1 MEKNP
6 DEHNGNQNRNGAVLP
21 RLHNTDSNGNVHH
34 NLVQN
39 ANVNKILKRC
49 SNMNGF
55 KKTKMTTLLTLRYSN
70 TKTRGFKKTKMTT
83 FLTEPCAAMEVFGTA
98 VQQKNNA
105 EVALVSNAE
114 AAVHGDDI
122 YYHGTCGG
130 THPVRISSILRL
142 NRQPAVVTGRLKK
155 KQIVSTVASFFSN
168 SILPWFLLSLSFP
181 ILRLLL
187 LSSLLPFLLLTSSCS
202 RVLHKN
208 RNLCSVSILPPFLR
222 LSRFLRFSG
231 LLKSFP
237 ITVKVVSFPL
247 ISFNWLIRFLRSST
261 TAGKSED
268 EEEDHLMMDSAI
280 EISSGSSSSSSDDE
294 EEPIREEIKR
304 TRKNPSWL
312 NGSSSSSFHQKG
324 SSTGNTQAK
333 ARQRNPASRYGGAPS
348 YASRPRDSSRTT
360 TWNVNSMT
368 SSGVDYEKKLPPP
381 SQQPLKRT
389 LPPSFNTTPT
399 PRSISYGSV
408 GADYSTSLAV
418 SNRSAF
424 GDRHRGAH
432 SEIGIHRGMN
442 GVRILPPSMT
452 HGTTSASPLYY
463 AGPSDPLHRTGVG
476 EDRNS
481 ENDERLIYQA
491 ALQDLNQPKTE
502 TDLRPGTLSVPLM
515 KHQKIALAWM
525 FQKETSSLHCSG
537 GILADDQGLG
547 KTVSMIALILK
558 QKLESQLKSEIS
570 SKEEAE
576 ILDLDA
582 DDESENAK
590 HESKSHA
597 KPELFSSH
605 SGTMVL
611 SEISSNEEA
620 EILDLDAD
628 DELENA
634 NHESKSHA
642 KPELEVSSNNETK
655 VGSVGDNDENDSSDT
670 EKVKDEEASTSVR
683 EFKRKRPAAGTLVVC
698 PASLV
703 RQWARELDEK
713 VSDESKLSVLVYHGG
728 NRTKDPIELAQY
740 DVVVTTYA
748 IVTNEVPKQSL
759 LDEDENDEDNN
770 EKHGL
775 NKKKRKIAM
784 GASKKSKKKGRKGM
798 DGSSFDSDCG
808 TLSRVGWLR
817 VVLDEA
823 QTIKNHTT
831 QVARACCTLRAK
843 RRWCLS
849 GTPIQNTIDDLY
861 SYFRFLRY
869 NPYAV
874 YKSFYH
880 TIKVPISKSSLHG
893 YKKLQAVLR
902 AVMLRRTKG
911 TLLDGKPIINLPPK
925 KISLSKVDF
934 SVEERSF
941 YKKLEA
947 DSRSQ
952 FKAYAAAGTLGQN
965 YGNILLMLLRLRQ
978 ACDHPQ
984 LVHGYISDPLG
995 KESEEAVERLP
1006 REARNNLLNRLESSS
1021 AICNI
1026 CDDPPENPV
1035 VTLCGHV
1042 FCYQCVS
1049 EHITGDENVCP
1060 VRRCREDFG
1069 RDVVFSESALRKCI
1083 TNDIGCSS
1091 SMEKSV
1097 FGKSEFASSKIKAVL
1112 DILKSLSEHGQMPS
1126 SSQPHDDDDV
1136 TIIEPTTLHSSS
1148 PSQGPIKTIVFSQW
1162 TGMLN
1167 LVEQSFIEND
1177 IEFRRLDGTMSLAAR
1192 DRAVKEFCNDPDVE
1206 VMLMSLKAGNL
1217 GLNMVAACHVILLD
1231 LWWNPT
1237 TEDQAIDRA
1246 HRIGQTRPVSVTR
1259 ITIKDTVEDRI
1270 LTLQEEKRKI
1280 VASAYGEENG
1290 GSSATRLTVDDL
1302 KHLFMV

>member
-1 MEKNP
+1 MME
-6 DEHNGNQNRNGAVLP
+6 
-21 RLHNTDSNGNVHH
+21 
-34 NLVQN
+34 
-39 ANVNKILKRC
+39 
-49 SNMNGF
+49 
-55 KKTKMTTLLTLRYSN
+55 
-70 TKTRGFKKTKMTT
+70 
-83 FLTEPCAAMEVFGTA
+83 
-98 VQQKNNA
+98 
-105 EVALVSNAE
+105 
-114 AAVHGDDI
+114 
-122 YYHGTCGG
+122 
-130 THPVRISSILRL
+130 
-142 NRQPAVVTGRLKK
+142 
-155 KQIVSTVASFFSN
+155 
-168 SILPWFLLSLSFP
+168 
-181 ILRLLL
+181 
-187 LSSLLPFLLLTSSCS
+187 
-202 RVLHKN
+202 
-208 RNLCSVSILPPFLR
+208 
-222 LSRFLRFSG
+222 
-231 LLKSFP
+231 
-237 ITVKVVSFPL
+237 
-247 ISFNWLIRFLRSST
+247 
-261 TAGKSED
+261 
-268 EEEDHLMMDSAI
+268 SAI
-280 EISSGSSSSSSDDE
+280 EISSGSSSSSSSDDE
-294 EEPIREEIKR
+294 ASEPIKQEVK
-304 TRKNPSWL
+304 TRKNPPWL
-312 NGSSSSSFHQKG
+312 NGSSSFPQKG
-324 SSTGNTQAK
+324 SSSGNTNTQAK
-333 ARQRNPASRYGGAPS
+333 ARQRNPASSRVGDPS

-360 TWNVNSMT
+360 TGNESIVTSRT
-368 SSGVDYEKKLPPP
+368 SSGVDYEKKQPL

-389 LPPSFNTTPT
+389 LPPSFSTAHIP
-399 PRSISYGSV
+399 PRNATNSLIQGNV
-408 GADYSTSLAV
+408 GRFGADYSSSPAV
-418 SNRSAF
+418 SNKSAF

-432 SEIGIHRGMN
+432 SEIGIHHRGMN

-452 HGTTSASPLYY
+452 THGTSASPSHY
-463 AGPSDPLHRTGVG
+463 GGGSSDPMHRVGVG
-476 EDRNS
+476 EDMNS
-481 ENDERLIYQA
+481 ENDERLVYQA

-502 TDLRPGTLSVPLM
+502 IDLPPGILSVPLM
-515 KHQKIALAWM
+515 RHQKIALAWM
-525 FQKETSSLHCSG
+525 FQKETTSLHCSG

-558 QKLESQLKSEIS
+558 QKFESQLKSEIL

-582 DDESENAK
+582 DDESE
-590 HESKSHA
+590 SLA
-597 KPELFSSH
+597 KPELKVLTNSE
-605 SGTMVL
+605 TTVL
-611 SEISSNEEA
+611 SSKEEA
-620 EILDLDAD
+620 EILDLDAYD
-628 DELENA
+628 KSETA
-634 NHESKSHA
+634 KHESESHS
-642 KPELEVSSNNETK
+642 KTELKVLTNNETT
-655 VGSVGDNDENDSSDT
+655 VLSVGDSDENDRSDT

-728 NRTKDPIELAQY
+728 NRTKDPIELAKY

-748 IVTNEVPKQSL
+748 IVANEVPKQSL
-759 LDEDENDEDNN
+759 LDEDEDDEDNN
-770 EKHGL
+770 EKHGFCK
-775 NKKKRKIAM
+775 NKKRKVAM
-784 GASKKSKKKGRKGM
+784 KASKKSKKRGRKSM
-798 DGSSFDSDCG
+798 DGSCFDSDCG

-823 QTIKNHTT
+823 QTIKNHRT
-831 QVARACCTLRAK
+831 QVARACCILRAK

-849 GTPIQNTIDDLY
+849 GTPIQNTIDDIY

-893 YKKLQAVLR
+893 YKKLQAVLK
-902 AVMLRRTKG
+902 AIMLRRTKG

-984 LVHGYISDPLG
+984 LVNGYNSGPLG

-1006 REARNNLLNRLESSS
+1006 REARINLLNRLESSS

-1060 VRRCREDFG
+1060 VRRCREDIG
-1069 RDVVFSESALRKCI
+1069 PDVVFSESSLKKCI

-1091 SMEKSV
+1091 SQEHKTV
-1097 FGKSEFASSKIKAVL
+1097 FRKSEFSSSKIKAVL

-1126 SSQPHDDDDV
+1126 SSQLHDDDDDV
-1136 TIIEPTTLHSSS
+1136 TIIEPMTLNSSS

-1162 TGMLN
+1162 TGMLD
-1167 LVEQSFIEND
+1167 LVELSFIENG

-1192 DRAVKEFCNDPDVE
+1192 DRAVKEFSNDPDVE

-1246 HRIGQTRPVSVTR
+1246 HRIGQTRAVSVTR
-1259 ITIKDTVEDRI
+1259 ITIKGTVEDRI
-1270 LTLQEEKRKI
+1270 LLLQEEKRKI
-1280 VASAYGEENG
+1280 VASAYGEDHG

-1302 KHLFMV
+1302 KYLFMV

>member
-1 MEKNP
+1 MME
-6 DEHNGNQNRNGAVLP
+6 
-21 RLHNTDSNGNVHH
+21 
-34 NLVQN
+34 
-39 ANVNKILKRC
+39 
-49 SNMNGF
+49 
-55 KKTKMTTLLTLRYSN
+55 
-70 TKTRGFKKTKMTT
+70 
-83 FLTEPCAAMEVFGTA
+83 
-98 VQQKNNA
+98 
-105 EVALVSNAE
+105 
-114 AAVHGDDI
+114 
-122 YYHGTCGG
+122 
-130 THPVRISSILRL
+130 
-142 NRQPAVVTGRLKK
+142 
-155 KQIVSTVASFFSN
+155 
-168 SILPWFLLSLSFP
+168 
-181 ILRLLL
+181 
-187 LSSLLPFLLLTSSCS
+187 
-202 RVLHKN
+202 
-208 RNLCSVSILPPFLR
+208 
-222 LSRFLRFSG
+222 
-231 LLKSFP
+231 
-237 ITVKVVSFPL
+237 
-247 ISFNWLIRFLRSST
+247 
-261 TAGKSED
+261 
-268 EEEDHLMMDSAI
+268 SAI
-280 EISSGSSSSSSDDE
+280 EISSGSSSSSSDE
-294 EEPIREEIKR
+294 EVGSEPIKEEVR
-304 TRKNPSWL
+304 TRKNPPWL
-312 NGSSSSSFHQKG
+312 DGSSGFPQK
-324 SSTGNTQAK
+324 QAK
-333 ARQRNPASRYGGAPS
+333 ARPANPASRYGASS

-360 TWNVNSMT
+360 TGNESIVTSRT
-368 SSGVDYEKKLPPP
+368 SSGVVDYEKKPPP

-389 LPPSFNTTPT
+389 LPPSFNTAPIP
-399 PRSISYGSV
+399 PRSSTNTIISHGNMGRF
-408 GADYSTSLAV
+408 GADYSSSSAV
-418 SNRSAF
+418 SNKSAF

-452 HGTTSASPLYY
+452 THATSASSPLHYG
-463 AGPSDPLHRTGVG
+463 GPSDPMHRVGVG

-502 TDLRPGTLSVPLM
+502 IDLPPGILSVPLM
-515 KHQKIALAWM
+515 RHQKIALAWM
-525 FQKETSSLHCSG
+525 FQKETTSLHCSG

-558 QKLESQLKSEIS
+558 QKFESQLKSEIS
-570 SKEEAE
+570 SKEEAEILDLDDDDELENAKHVSKSHAKLELNSSNSETTVLSIKEEAE

-590 HESKSHA
+590 HESESHA
-597 KPELFSSH
+597 KTELK
-605 SGTMVL
+605 VL
-611 SEISSNEEA
+611 TNSETTV
-620 EILDLDAD
+620 L
-628 DELENA
+628 
-634 NHESKSHA
+634 
-642 KPELEVSSNNETK
+642 
-655 VGSVGDNDENDSSDT
+655 SVGDSDENDTSGT
-670 EKVKDEEASTSVR
+670 EKVKDEEPSTSVR
-683 EFKRKRPAAGTLVVC
+683 EIKRKRPAAGTLVVC

-728 NRTKDPIELAQY
+728 NRTKDPIELAKY

-748 IVTNEVPKQSL
+748 IVTNEAPKQSL
-759 LDEDENDEDNN
+759 LDEDDEDNN
-770 EKHGL
+770 ENHGFC
-775 NKKKRKIAM
+775 NKKKRKGAM
-784 GASKKSKKKGRKGM
+784 KASKKSKKRGRKSM
-798 DGSSFDSDCG
+798 DGSSLDADCG

-893 YKKLQAVLR
+893 YKKLQVVLK
-902 AVMLRRTKG
+902 AIMLRRTKG

-925 KISLSKVDF
+925 KISLNKVDF
-934 SVEERSF
+934 SEEERSF

-984 LVHGYISDPLG
+984 LVNGYNSDPLG

-1006 REARNNLLNRLESSS
+1006 REARINLLNRLESSS

-1060 VRRCREDFG
+1060 VRRCREDIG
-1069 RDVVFSESALRKCI
+1069 RDVVFSESSLRKCI

-1091 SMEKSV
+1091 SQEKSV
-1097 FGKSEFASSKIKAVL
+1097 FQKSEFSSSKIKAVL

-1126 SSQPHDDDDV
+1126 SSQPHDGDDDV

-1162 TGMLN
+1162 TGMLD
-1167 LVEQSFIEND
+1167 LVETSFIENG

-1192 DRAVKEFCNDPDVE
+1192 DRAVKEFSNDPDVE

-1259 ITIKDTVEDRI
+1259 ITIKGTVEDRI
-1270 LTLQEEKRKI
+1270 LLLQEEKRKI
-1280 VASAYGEENG
+1280 VASAYGEDHG
-1290 GSSATRLTVDDL
+1290 GSSATRLTVDEL
-1302 KHLFMV
+1302 KILFMV

>member
-1 MEKNP
+1 MME
-6 DEHNGNQNRNGAVLP
+6 
-21 RLHNTDSNGNVHH
+21 
-34 NLVQN
+34 
-39 ANVNKILKRC
+39 
-49 SNMNGF
+49 
-55 KKTKMTTLLTLRYSN
+55 
-70 TKTRGFKKTKMTT
+70 
-83 FLTEPCAAMEVFGTA
+83 
-98 VQQKNNA
+98 
-105 EVALVSNAE
+105 
-114 AAVHGDDI
+114 
-122 YYHGTCGG
+122 
-130 THPVRISSILRL
+130 
-142 NRQPAVVTGRLKK
+142 
-155 KQIVSTVASFFSN
+155 
-168 SILPWFLLSLSFP
+168 
-181 ILRLLL
+181 
-187 LSSLLPFLLLTSSCS
+187 
-202 RVLHKN
+202 
-208 RNLCSVSILPPFLR
+208 
-222 LSRFLRFSG
+222 
-231 LLKSFP
+231 
-237 ITVKVVSFPL
+237 
-247 ISFNWLIRFLRSST
+247 
-261 TAGKSED
+261 
-268 EEEDHLMMDSAI
+268 SAI
-280 EISSGSSSSSSDDE
+280 EISSGSSSSSSDE
-294 EEPIREEIKR
+294 EEVSEEPVKEEVR
-304 TRKNPSWL
+304 TRKNPPWL
-312 NGSSSSSFHQKG
+312 DGSTSFPQKG
-324 SSTGNTQAK
+324 SSAANTQPTP
-333 ARQRNPASRYGGAPS
+333 RPPNPASRYGAPR

-360 TWNVNSMT
+360 TRGNDKSIVNSRT
-368 SSGVDYEKKLPPP
+368 SIVS
-381 SQQPLKRT
+381 SQQSLKRT
-389 LPPSFNTTPT
+389 LPPSFNTTTIP
-399 PRSISYGSV
+399 PRSASNSISHGNVSRF
-408 GADYSTSLAV
+408 GADYSSSSAV
-418 SNRSAF
+418 SNKSAF

-452 HGTTSASPLYY
+452 LGTSASSPLHYG
-463 AGPSDPLHRTGVG
+463 GPSDPIHRVGVG
-476 EDRNS
+476 EDMNS

-502 TDLRPGTLSVPLM
+502 IDLPPGILSVPLM
-515 KHQKIALAWM
+515 RHQKIALAWM
-525 FQKETSSLHCSG
+525 FQKETTSLHCSG

-558 QKLESQLKSEIS
+558 QKFESQLKSEIS
-570 SKEEAE
+570 TK
-576 ILDLDA
+576 
-582 DDESENAK
+582 
-590 HESKSHA
+590 
-597 KPELFSSH
+597 
-605 SGTMVL
+605 G
-611 SEISSNEEA
+611 EA

-634 NHESKSHA
+634 KHEKNAKHESESHA
-642 KPELEVSSNNETK
+642 KTELK
-655 VGSVGDNDENDSSDT
+655 NDSSDA
-670 EKVKDEEASTSVR
+670 EKVKDEEVSTSVR
-683 EFKRKRPAAGTLVVC
+683 EFKRKRPPAGTLVVC

-728 NRTKDPIELAQY
+728 NRTKDPVELAKY

-748 IVTNEVPKQSL
+748 IVTNEAPKQSF
-759 LDEDENDEDNN
+759 
-770 EKHGL
+770 
-775 NKKKRKIAM
+775 
-784 GASKKSKKKGRKGM
+784 KKSKKRGRKSM

-849 GTPIQNTIDDLY
+849 GTPIQNTIDDIY

-893 YKKLQAVLR
+893 YKKLQAVLK
-902 AVMLRRTKG
+902 AIMLRRTKG

-984 LVHGYISDPLG
+984 LVNGYNSDPLG

-1006 REARNNLLNRLESSS
+1006 REARINLLNRLESSS

-1060 VRRCREDFG
+1060 VRRCREDIG

-1083 TNDIGCSS
+1083 TNDTGCSS
-1091 SMEKSV
+1091 SQDRSALR
-1097 FGKSEFASSKIKAVL
+1097 KSEFSSSKIKAVL

-1126 SSQPHDDDDV
+1126 SSQPHDDDDDV

-1148 PSQGPIKTIVFSQW
+1148 PNQGPIKTIVFSQW
-1162 TGMLN
+1162 TGMLD
-1167 LVEQSFIEND
+1167 LVELSFIENG

-1192 DRAVKEFCNDPDVE
+1192 DRAVKEFSNDPDVE

-1259 ITIKDTVEDRI
+1259 ITIKGTVEDRI
-1270 LTLQEEKRKI
+1270 LLLQEEKRKI
-1280 VASAYGEENG
+1280 VASAYGEEHG

-1302 KHLFMV
+1302 KYLFMV

>member
-1 MEKNP
+1 MME
-6 DEHNGNQNRNGAVLP
+6 
-21 RLHNTDSNGNVHH
+21 
-34 NLVQN
+34 
-39 ANVNKILKRC
+39 
-49 SNMNGF
+49 
-55 KKTKMTTLLTLRYSN
+55 
-70 TKTRGFKKTKMTT
+70 
-83 FLTEPCAAMEVFGTA
+83 
-98 VQQKNNA
+98 
-105 EVALVSNAE
+105 
-114 AAVHGDDI
+114 
-122 YYHGTCGG
+122 
-130 THPVRISSILRL
+130 
-142 NRQPAVVTGRLKK
+142 
-155 KQIVSTVASFFSN
+155 
-168 SILPWFLLSLSFP
+168 
-181 ILRLLL
+181 
-187 LSSLLPFLLLTSSCS
+187 
-202 RVLHKN
+202 
-208 RNLCSVSILPPFLR
+208 
-222 LSRFLRFSG
+222 
-231 LLKSFP
+231 
-237 ITVKVVSFPL
+237 
-247 ISFNWLIRFLRSST
+247 
-261 TAGKSED
+261 
-268 EEEDHLMMDSAI
+268 SAI
-280 EISSGSSSSSSDDE
+280 EISSGSSSSDE
-294 EEPIREEIKR
+294 EEEVSETIREEVK
-304 TRKNPSWL
+304 TRKNPPWL
-312 NGSSSSSFHQKG
+312 HGSSNLPQKG
-324 SSTGNTQAK
+324 GNTQAK
-333 ARQRNPASRYGGAPS
+333 PRPTNPASRYGAPR
-348 YASRPRDSSRTT
+348 YASRSRDSS
-360 TWNVNSMT
+360 NKSIVNS
-368 SSGVDYEKKLPPP
+368 SVPSGVEYEKKLPPP
-381 SQQPLKRT
+381 QHPLKRT
-389 LPPSFNTTPT
+389 LPPSFNTTHVP
-399 PRSISYGSV
+399 PRSSSSSISHGNVGRS
-408 GADYSTSLAV
+408 GADYGRSSSAV
-418 SNRSAF
+418 SNKSAF

-442 GVRILPPSMT
+442 GVRILPPSMMT
-452 HGTTSASPLYY
+452 HGTSASPPLRYG
-463 AGPSDPLHRTGVG
+463 GPSDPVHRVGAG

-502 TDLRPGTLSVPLM
+502 IDLPPGILSVPLM
-515 KHQKIALAWM
+515 RHQKIALAWM
-525 FQKETSSLHCSG
+525 FQKETTSLHCSG

-558 QKLESQLKSEIS
+558 QKFESQFKSEIS

-582 DDESENAK
+582 DDELENAKNESKSQAKPELNSSNSEAMVLSIKEKAELLDLDDDDESENAK
-590 HESKSHA
+590 HESESRA
-597 KPELFSSH
+597 KTELK
-605 SGTMVL
+605 VL
-611 SEISSNEEA
+611 TNSEA
-620 EILDLDAD
+620 TVL
-628 DELENA
+628 
-634 NHESKSHA
+634 
-642 KPELEVSSNNETK
+642 
-655 VGSVGDNDENDSSDT
+655 SVGDSDENDSSDT
-670 EKVKDEEASTSVR
+670 EKVKDEEASTSVKDEEASTSVKDEEASTSVR

-703 RQWARELDEK
+703 RQWARELVEK

-728 NRTKDPIELAQY
+728 NRTKDPIELAKY

-748 IVTNEVPKQSL
+748 IVANEVPKQSL

-770 EKHGL
+770 EKRGL
-775 NKKKRKIAM
+775 NKKKRKVAM
-784 GASKKSKKKGRKGM
+784 KASKKSKKRGRKSM

-880 TIKVPISKSSLHG
+880 TIKVPISRSSLHG
-893 YKKLQAVLR
+893 YKKLQVVLK
-902 AVMLRRTKG
+902 AIMLRRTKG

-925 KISLSKVDF
+925 KISLNKVDF

-947 DSRSQ
+947 ESRSQ

-984 LVHGYISDPLG
+984 LVHGYNSDPLG

-1006 REARNNLLNRLESSS
+1006 REAQINLLNRLESSS

-1060 VRRCREDFG
+1060 VRRCREDIG
-1069 RDVVFSESALRKCI
+1069 RDVVFSESSLRKCI
-1083 TNDIGCSS
+1083 TNDTGCSS
-1091 SMEKSV
+1091 SQDESV
-1097 FGKSEFASSKIKAVL
+1097 FRKSEFSSSKIKAVL

-1126 SSQPHDDDDV
+1126 SSSQPHDDDDDV
-1136 TIIEPTTLHSSS
+1136 TIVEPASSQSSS

-1162 TGMLN
+1162 TGMLD
-1167 LVEQSFIEND
+1167 LVEVSFIESG

-1246 HRIGQTRPVSVTR
+1246 HRIGQTRPVTVTR
-1259 ITIKDTVEDRI
+1259 ITIKGTVEDRI
-1270 LTLQEEKRKI
+1270 LSLQEEKRKI
-1280 VASAYGEENG
+1280 VASAYGEEHG
-1290 GSSATRLTVDDL
+1290 GSSTRLTVDDL
-1302 KHLFMV
+1302 KFLFMV

>member
-1 MEKNP
+1 MME
-6 DEHNGNQNRNGAVLP
+6 
-21 RLHNTDSNGNVHH
+21 
-34 NLVQN
+34 
-39 ANVNKILKRC
+39 
-49 SNMNGF
+49 
-55 KKTKMTTLLTLRYSN
+55 
-70 TKTRGFKKTKMTT
+70 
-83 FLTEPCAAMEVFGTA
+83 
-98 VQQKNNA
+98 
-105 EVALVSNAE
+105 
-114 AAVHGDDI
+114 
-122 YYHGTCGG
+122 
-130 THPVRISSILRL
+130 
-142 NRQPAVVTGRLKK
+142 
-155 KQIVSTVASFFSN
+155 
-168 SILPWFLLSLSFP
+168 
-181 ILRLLL
+181 
-187 LSSLLPFLLLTSSCS
+187 
-202 RVLHKN
+202 
-208 RNLCSVSILPPFLR
+208 
-222 LSRFLRFSG
+222 
-231 LLKSFP
+231 
-237 ITVKVVSFPL
+237 
-247 ISFNWLIRFLRSST
+247 
-261 TAGKSED
+261 
-268 EEEDHLMMDSAI
+268 SAI
-280 EISSGSSSSSSDDE
+280 DISSGSSSDE
-294 EEPIREEIKR
+294 EVSVEPIREEVK
-304 TRKNPSWL
+304 TRKNPPWL
-312 NGSSSSSFHQKG
+312 DGSTSFPQKVSSAA
-324 SSTGNTQAK
+324 NTQPK
-333 ARQRNPASRYGGAPS
+333 ARPPNPASRYGASS
-348 YASRPRDSSRTT
+348 YVSRPRDCSTGNDKSIVNSRTSS
-360 TWNVNSMT
+360 VP
-368 SSGVDYEKKLPPP
+368 SGVDYEKKPPP

-389 LPPSFNTTPT
+389 LPPSFNTAPIP
-399 PRSISYGSV
+399 PRSATNSISHGNV
-408 GADYSTSLAV
+408 GRFGADYSTSSAV
-418 SNRSAF
+418 RNKSAF

-452 HGTTSASPLYY
+452 LGTSASSPLHYG
-463 AGPSDPLHRTGVG
+463 GPSDPMHRVGVG
-476 EDRNS
+476 EDMNS

-502 TDLRPGTLSVPLM
+502 IDLPPGILSVPLM
-515 KHQKIALAWM
+515 RHQKIALAWM
-525 FQKETSSLHCSG
+525 FQKETTSLHCSG

-558 QKLESQLKSEIS
+558 QKFESQL
-570 SKEEAE
+570 
-576 ILDLDA
+576 
-582 DDESENAK
+582 N
-590 HESKSHA
+590 HA
-597 KPELFSSH
+597 KPELNSRN
-605 SGTMVL
+605 
-611 SEISSNEEA
+611 SE
-620 EILDLDAD
+620 
-628 DELENA
+628 
-634 NHESKSHA
+634 
-642 KPELEVSSNNETK
+642 TTTT
-655 VGSVGDNDENDSSDT
+655 NDSSDT

-728 NRTKDPIELAQY
+728 NRTKDPVELAKY

-748 IVTNEVPKQSL
+748 IVTNEAPKQSF
-759 LDEDENDEDNN
+759 
-770 EKHGL
+770 
-775 NKKKRKIAM
+775 
-784 GASKKSKKKGRKGM
+784 KKSKKRGRKSM

-893 YKKLQAVLR
+893 YKKLQAVLK
-902 AVMLRRTKG
+902 AIMLRRTKG

-984 LVHGYISDPLG
+984 LVNGYNSDPLG

-1006 REARNNLLNRLESSS
+1006 REARINLLNRLESSS

-1035 VTLCGHV
+1035 VTMCGHV

-1060 VRRCREDFG
+1060 VRRCREDIG
-1069 RDVVFSESALRKCI
+1069 RDVVFSESSLRKCI
-1083 TNDIGCSS
+1083 TNDTGCSS
-1091 SMEKSV
+1091 SQDRSALR
-1097 FGKSEFASSKIKAVL
+1097 KSEFSSSKIKAVL

-1126 SSQPHDDDDV
+1126 SSSQPHDDDDV
-1136 TIIEPTTLHSSS
+1136 TIIEPTTLNSSS
-1148 PSQGPIKTIVFSQW
+1148 LSEGAIKTIVFSQW
-1162 TGMLN
+1162 TGMLD
-1167 LVEQSFIEND
+1167 LVELSFIENG

-1192 DRAVKEFCNDPDVE
+1192 DRAVKEFSNDPDVE

-1259 ITIKDTVEDRI
+1259 ITIKGTVEDRI
-1270 LTLQEEKRKI
+1270 LLLQEEKRKI
-1280 VASAYGEENG
+1280 VASAYGEEHG

-1302 KHLFMV
+1302 KYLFMV

>member
-1 MEKNP
+1 MFRFHYP
-6 DEHNGNQNRNGAVLP
+6 AISAYSVLIF
-21 RLHNTDSNGNVHH
+21 LGLASLIFSLVEFDSIAGY
-34 NLVQN
+34 
-39 ANVNKILKRC
+39 C
-49 SNMNGF
+49 DG
-55 KKTKMTTLLTLRYSN
+55 
-70 TKTRGFKKTKMTT
+70 
-83 FLTEPCAAMEVFGTA
+83 
-98 VQQKNNA
+98 
-105 EVALVSNAE
+105 
-114 AAVHGDDI
+114 
-122 YYHGTCGG
+122 
-130 THPVRISSILRL
+130 
-142 NRQPAVVTGRLKK
+142 
-155 KQIVSTVASFFSN
+155 FFSVEN
-168 SILPWFLLSLSFP
+168 
-181 ILRLLL
+181 
-187 LSSLLPFLLLTSSCS
+187 
-202 RVLHKN
+202 VLH
-208 RNLCSVSILPPFLR
+208 RR
-222 LSRFLRFSG
+222 
-231 LLKSFP
+231 
-237 ITVKVVSFPL
+237 
-247 ISFNWLIRFLRSST
+247 LIRFLRSST
-261 TAGKSED
+261 AGKSED
-268 EEEDHLMMDSAI
+268 EGDPMMESAI
-280 EISSGSSSSSSDDE
+280 DISSGSSSDE
-294 EEPIREEIKR
+294 EVSVEPIREEVK
-304 TRKNPSWL
+304 TRKNPPWL
-312 NGSSSSSFHQKG
+312 DGSTSFPQKVSSAA
-324 SSTGNTQAK
+324 NTQPK
-333 ARQRNPASRYGGAPS
+333 ARPPNPASRYGASS
-348 YASRPRDSSRTT
+348 YVSRPRDCSTGNDKSIVNSRTSS
-360 TWNVNSMT
+360 VP
-368 SSGVDYEKKLPPP
+368 SGVDYEKKPPP

-389 LPPSFNTTPT
+389 LPPSFNTAPIP
-399 PRSISYGSV
+399 PRSATNSISHGNV
-408 GADYSTSLAV
+408 GRFGADYSTSSAV
-418 SNRSAF
+418 RNKSAF

-452 HGTTSASPLYY
+452 LGTSASSPLHYG
-463 AGPSDPLHRTGVG
+463 GPSDPMHRVGVG
-476 EDRNS
+476 EDMNS

-502 TDLRPGTLSVPLM
+502 IDLPPGILSVPLM
-515 KHQKIALAWM
+515 RHQKIALAWM
-525 FQKETSSLHCSG
+525 FQKETTSLHCSG

-558 QKLESQLKSEIS
+558 QKFESQLKSEIS
-570 SKEEAE
+570 TKGEAEILDLDADDELENAKHESKSHAKPELNSRNSETTVLSIKEEAE

-590 HESKSHA
+590 HESESRA
-597 KPELFSSH
+597 KTELK
-605 SGTMVL
+605 VL
-611 SEISSNEEA
+611 TNSETTV
-620 EILDLDAD
+620 L
-628 DELENA
+628 
-634 NHESKSHA
+634 
-642 KPELEVSSNNETK
+642 
-655 VGSVGDNDENDSSDT
+655 SVGDSDENDSSDT

-728 NRTKDPIELAQY
+728 NRTKDPVELAKY

-748 IVTNEVPKQSL
+748 IVTNEAPKQSL
-759 LDEDENDEDNN
+759 LDDDENDEDNN
-770 EKHGL
+770 QKHG
-775 NKKKRKIAM
+775 NKKKRKVAM
-784 GASKKSKKKGRKGM
+784 KASKKSKKRGRKSM

-893 YKKLQAVLR
+893 YKKLQAVLK
-902 AVMLRRTKG
+902 AIMLRRTKG

-984 LVHGYISDPLG
+984 LVNGYNSDPLG

-1006 REARNNLLNRLESSS
+1006 REARINLLNRLESSS

-1035 VTLCGHV
+1035 VTMCGHV

-1060 VRRCREDFG
+1060 VRRCREDIG
-1069 RDVVFSESALRKCI
+1069 RDVVFSESSLRKCI
-1083 TNDIGCSS
+1083 TNDTGCSS
-1091 SMEKSV
+1091 SQDRSALR
-1097 FGKSEFASSKIKAVL
+1097 KSEFSSSKIKAVL

-1126 SSQPHDDDDV
+1126 SSSQPHDDDDV
-1136 TIIEPTTLHSSS
+1136 TIIEPTTLNSSS
-1148 PSQGPIKTIVFSQW
+1148 LSEGAIKTIVFSQW
-1162 TGMLN
+1162 TGMLD
-1167 LVEQSFIEND
+1167 LVELSFIENG

-1192 DRAVKEFCNDPDVE
+1192 DRAVKEFSNDPDVE

-1259 ITIKDTVEDRI
+1259 ITIKGTVEDRI
-1270 LTLQEEKRKI
+1270 LLLQEEKRKI
-1280 VASAYGEENG
+1280 VASAYGEEHG

-1302 KHLFMV
+1302 KYLFMV

>member
-1 MEKNP
+1 MME
-6 DEHNGNQNRNGAVLP
+6 
-21 RLHNTDSNGNVHH
+21 
-34 NLVQN
+34 
-39 ANVNKILKRC
+39 
-49 SNMNGF
+49 
-55 KKTKMTTLLTLRYSN
+55 
-70 TKTRGFKKTKMTT
+70 
-83 FLTEPCAAMEVFGTA
+83 
-98 VQQKNNA
+98 
-105 EVALVSNAE
+105 
-114 AAVHGDDI
+114 
-122 YYHGTCGG
+122 
-130 THPVRISSILRL
+130 
-142 NRQPAVVTGRLKK
+142 
-155 KQIVSTVASFFSN
+155 
-168 SILPWFLLSLSFP
+168 
-181 ILRLLL
+181 
-187 LSSLLPFLLLTSSCS
+187 
-202 RVLHKN
+202 
-208 RNLCSVSILPPFLR
+208 
-222 LSRFLRFSG
+222 
-231 LLKSFP
+231 
-237 ITVKVVSFPL
+237 
-247 ISFNWLIRFLRSST
+247 
-261 TAGKSED
+261 
-268 EEEDHLMMDSAI
+268 SAI
-280 EISSGSSSSSSDDE
+280 EISSGSSSISSSDE
-294 EEPIREEIKR
+294 EEVSEEPIKEEVR
-304 TRKNPSWL
+304 TRKNPPWL
-312 NGSSSSSFHQKG
+312 DGSTSFPQKG
-324 SSTGNTQAK
+324 SSAANTQPTP
-333 ARQRNPASRYGGAPS
+333 RPPNPASRYGAPR

-360 TWNVNSMT
+360 TRGNDKSIVNSRT
-368 SSGVDYEKKLPPP
+368 SIVS

-389 LPPSFNTTPT
+389 LPPSFNTTPIP
-399 PRSISYGSV
+399 PRSASNGVSHGNAGRF
-408 GADYSTSLAV
+408 GADYSSSSAV
-418 SNRSAF
+418 SNKSAF

-452 HGTTSASPLYY
+452 IGTSASSPLHYG
-463 AGPSDPLHRTGVG
+463 GPSDPIHRVGVG
-476 EDRNS
+476 EDMNS

-502 TDLRPGTLSVPLM
+502 IDLPPGILSVPLM
-515 KHQKIALAWM
+515 RHQKIALAWM
-525 FQKETSSLHCSG
+525 FQKETTSLHCSG

-558 QKLESQLKSEIS
+558 QKFESQLKSEIS
-570 SKEEAE
+570 TK
-576 ILDLDA
+576 
-582 DDESENAK
+582 
-590 HESKSHA
+590 
-597 KPELFSSH
+597 
-605 SGTMVL
+605 G
-611 SEISSNEEA
+611 EA

-634 NHESKSHA
+634 KHESKSHA
-642 KPELEVSSNNETK
+642 KPELNSRNSETTVLSIKEEAEILDLDAYDESENAKHESESHAKTELK
-655 VGSVGDNDENDSSDT
+655 VLTNSETTVLSVGDSDENDSSDA
-670 EKVKDEEASTSVR
+670 EKVKDEEVSTSVR

-728 NRTKDPIELAQY
+728 NRTKDPVELAKY

-748 IVTNEVPKQSL
+748 IVTNEAPKQSL
-759 LDEDENDEDNN
+759 LDDDENDEDNN
-770 EKHGL
+770 QKHG
-775 NKKKRKIAM
+775 NKKKRKVAM
-784 GASKKSKKKGRKGM
+784 KASKKSKKRGRKSM

-893 YKKLQAVLR
+893 YKKLQAVLK
-902 AVMLRRTKG
+902 AIMLRRTKG

-984 LVHGYISDPLG
+984 LVNGYNSDPLG

-1006 REARNNLLNRLESSS
+1006 REARINLLNRLESSS

-1042 FCYQCVS
+1042 FCYQCAS

-1060 VRRCREDFG
+1060 VRRCREDIG
-1069 RDVVFSESALRKCI
+1069 RDVVFSESSLRKCI
-1083 TNDIGCSS
+1083 TNDTGCSS
-1091 SMEKSV
+1091 SQDRSALQ
-1097 FGKSEFASSKIKAVL
+1097 KSEFSSSKIKAVL

-1126 SSQPHDDDDV
+1126 SSQPHDDDDDV

-1148 PSQGPIKTIVFSQW
+1148 PNQGPIKTIVFSQW
-1162 TGMLN
+1162 TGMLD
-1167 LVEQSFIEND
+1167 LVELSFIENG

-1192 DRAVKEFCNDPDVE
+1192 DRAVKEFSNDPDVE

-1217 GLNMVAACHVILLD
+1217 GLNMVNACHVILLD

-1259 ITIKDTVEDRI
+1259 ITIKGTVEDRI
-1270 LTLQEEKRKI
+1270 LLLQEEKRKI
-1280 VASAYGEENG
+1280 VASAYGEEHG

-1302 KHLFMV
+1302 KYLFMV